1 MQRSLAPD
9 LVRLALAAAA
19 AGVAIAWGGFAGQAA
34 AIALGAFVGI
44 ALFRN
49 QALPQ
54 RLTASFAG
62 GRLMATGC
70 IAAFGALLLGLPAL
84 ADATGAVALV
94 DAMFRSGSLVF
105 GGGHVV
111 LPLLDEAVVSPGWV
125 GEQEFLAGYGL
136 AQAMPGPLFT
146 FSAYLGAIQ
155 EPSPNGVAGAALA
168 VGAIFLPSFLLLGG
182 VLPLW
187 SSIRRHATV
196 QAALAGVGAAVVGL
210 LAAALWDPVLRTS
223 IDDWAD
229 VVFAVVLLALLR
241 LLPVWAVVPIAAAA
255 GALAPLAR
263 DRDHGPRPR
272 EPVRQLLRGHRVP
285 EIEALGE
292 VAAERHRRFP
302 RELALDSLGDRLQ
315 PEAVRELHQRA
326 DDRIRAS
333 SASRLVEEHRVD
345 LHLVERQHPDRSDR
359 RGSAEIVERQPNPQ
373 AAEAPHHR
381 RVQLRPG
388 GGPGR
393 DDLQDQAL
401 RSDIGALE
409 ESLEPQDE
417 LAVVDHAVGHVDR
430 RVELVPAALPF
441 VEAAQRVFGDRERQR
456 ADERR
461 PLDVGNELGRADEA
475 VARGSCRTSA
485 STATTA
491 PDGRATIGW

>member
-1 MQRSLAPD
+1 MEAGRDTGLTDARRGSVTEVFGVALRLGLTSFGGPVAHIGFFRDEYVGRRRWLDEGAFSELVAVTSLLPGPSSSQLGIAIGANRAGRLGGLAAWVGFTLPSAVAMTVLALAVGSADLSGAGWVHGLALVAVPVVATAVLGMQRSLAPD
-9 LVRLALAAAA
+9 LVRLALAVAAA
-19 AGVAIAWGGFAGQAA
+19 TVAISWGGFAGQAA
-34 AIALGAFVGI
+34 AIALGAIVGI

-136 AQAMPGPLFT
+136 AQAMPGPLFA

-229 VVFAVVLLALLR
+229 VFFAVVLLALLR

-255 GALAPLAR
+255 GAL
-263 DRDHGPRPR
+263 
-272 EPVRQLLRGHRVP
+272 LL
-285 EIEALGE
+285 
-292 VAAERHRRFP
+292 
-302 RELALDSLGDRLQ
+302 
-315 PEAVRELHQRA
+315 
-326 DDRIRAS
+326 
-333 SASRLVEEHRVD
+333 
-345 LHLVERQHPDRSDR
+345 
-359 RGSAEIVERQPNPQ
+359 
-373 AAEAPHHR
+373 
-381 RVQLRPG
+381 
-388 GGPGR
+388 
-393 DDLQDQAL
+393 
-401 RSDIGALE
+401 
-409 ESLEPQDE
+409 
-417 LAVVDHAVGHVDR
+417 
-430 RVELVPAALPF
+430 
-441 VEAAQRVFGDRERQR
+441 
-456 ADERR
+456 
-461 PLDVGNELGRADEA
+461 
-475 VARGSCRTSA
+475 
-485 STATTA
+485 
-491 PDGRATIGW
+491 